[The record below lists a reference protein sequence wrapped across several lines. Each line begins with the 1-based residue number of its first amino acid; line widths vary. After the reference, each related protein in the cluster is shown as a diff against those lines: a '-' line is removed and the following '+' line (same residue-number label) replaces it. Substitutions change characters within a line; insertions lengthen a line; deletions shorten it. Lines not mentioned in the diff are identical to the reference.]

1 MCNGNYDLG
10 PDTQPAAPPVR
21 AWAKH
26 RPGLGGA
33 RRAVHVRR
41 RVIGSTGRLDGR
53 NGHLAKAVT
62 ATSGVAPAARSAA
75 RCARSGAA
83 SPRVRVGGSVEAG
96 GWEGGFRCVSGAFRF
111 SRSPFLVCTSDCVTV
126 TMIWGPTPD
135 RRPPVRAWAKP
146 CPGGRGR
153 EGPGPVRPRVS
164 ASRHGFQLP
173 DTASSFRPVSR
184 CSKCP
189 PCSFLWPHRPA
200 IARGVVCTGH
210 ARRMGGEKIFR
221 SSSLED
227 WNSGIFQSA
236 SGPWPGPE
244 SDTFL
249 L

>member
-1 MCNGNYDLG
+1 LGGGLPVRFRGLPVFQIALFGLYFGLCNGNYDLG

-41 RVIGSTGRLDGR
+41 RVSGSTGRLDGR

-62 ATSGVAPAARSAA
+62 ATSGVASDARSAA

-83 SPRVRVGGSVEAG
+83 SPRVRVGGSAGAG
-96 GWEGGFRCVSGAFRF
+96 GWEGGLPVRFRGLPVFQIALFGLYW
-111 SRSPFLVCTSDCVTV
+111 PNYVTV
-126 TMIWGPTPD
+126 TMISGPTPD

-153 EGPGPVRPRVS
+153 EGLGPVRPRVS

-173 DTASSFRPVSR
+173 DTASSFRPASGQFPGVPNG
-184 CSKCP
+184 P
-189 PCSFLWPHRPA
+189 P
-200 IARGVVCTGH
+200 ARFYGRTD
-210 ARRMGGEKIFR
+210 R
-221 SSSLED
+221 SSRA
-227 WNSGIFQSA
+227 G
-236 SGPWPGPE
+236 
-244 SDTFL
+244 
-249 L
+249 